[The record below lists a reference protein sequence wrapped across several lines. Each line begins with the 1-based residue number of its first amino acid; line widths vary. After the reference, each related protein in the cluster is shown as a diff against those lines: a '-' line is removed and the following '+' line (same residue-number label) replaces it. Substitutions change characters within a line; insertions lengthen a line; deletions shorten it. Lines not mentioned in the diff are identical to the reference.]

1 MNDNFIKNLTP
12 EEINRLMK
20 GDVKDIIEATKF
32 LEKFLEQIENSGT
45 KKFFVPGSPFEITK
59 CPKHAEFFR
68 ATKHYRQVVFLAG
81 NRTGKTVSGCF
92 FDAVALTGDYPSW
105 WEGRVFDHP
114 VKVWCVGKTAQTTRD
129 TLQKELLGPP
139 SAIGTGL
146 IPKDRIIKMTA
157 RAGVPG
163 AVDQVL
169 IRHKSGGVSILG
181 FKSADQG
188 VESFMGTERDIVH
201 CDEEVPISVYNECF
215 IRTMTTNGIVILT
228 FTPLQGITPLIV
240 HLASNADY
248 LAGATP
254 IAIPLQVLSDS
265 VQSQEDMKKRLE
277 AQMKEGMKPCAI
289 IQAGWDDAPWLDDKT
304 KAIMLESTPPHLRD
318 ARSKGIPT
326 VGSGNVYPIPVKEI
340 TCKPF
345 RIPDHWKRIF
355 GMDVG
360 YNRTAVVWMAINPDN
375 GQKYVY
381 DEYYSAQQI
390 PEVHFAAIKARGLW
404 IPGVI
409 DPSSQQSQ
417 YDGNKLIE
425 IYRRLGLKI
434 YPADNDV
441 EAGIYK
447 IWSDLQTGQIKVFD
461 TLVNFLGEYQV
472 YARDESGRIIKKNDH
487 LMDAWRYANNSIKRA
502 ISMPNHIRQG
512 KLKSGM
518 LGGFKY
524 DI

>member
-1 MNDNFIKNLTP
+1 MSSEDFIKNLSA
-12 EEINRLMK
+12 EEIGRLMK

-32 LEKFLEQIENSGT
+32 LEKFFERLEASGT
-45 KKFFVPGSPFEITK
+45 RRLFVPGSPFSIEK

-68 ATKHYRQVVFLAG
+68 ATKRYRQVVFLAG
-81 NRTGKTVSGCF
+81 NRTGKTVAGCYLDAVTLTGEYPDWWDGKV
-92 FDAVALTGDYPSW
+92 FDAPT
-105 WEGRVFDHP
+105 
-114 VKVWCVGKTAQTTRD
+114 KVWCVGKTAQTTRD

-139 SAIGTGL
+139 GALGTGL
-146 IPKDRIIKMTA
+146 IPKDRIIRMTA
-157 RAGVPG
+157 RSGVPG
-163 AVDQVL
+163 AIDQVL
-169 IRHKSGGVSILG
+169 VKHKSGGVSVLG

-188 VESFMGTERDIVH
+188 VESFMGTDRDLVH
-201 CDEEVPISVYNECF
+201 CDEEVPLSVYNECF
-215 IRTMTTNGIVILT
+215 VRTMTTKGLVVLT

-254 IAIPLQVLSDS
+254 ISIPLQVLTDAVADS
-265 VQSQEDMKKRLE
+265 KSMKAKL
-277 AQMKEGMKPCAI
+277 AMIEGQKAVAI
-289 IQAGWDDAPWLDDKT
+289 IQAGWDDAPWLDEESK
-304 KAIMLESTPPHLRD
+304 KIMLENTPPHLRD

-326 VGSGNVYPIPVKEI
+326 VGTGNVYPIPIEEI

-345 RIPDHWKRIF
+345 KIPDYWKRIF

-375 GQKYVY
+375 GQKFVY

-390 PEVHFAAIKARGLW
+390 PEVHFTAIKERGLW

-417 YDGNKLIE
+417 YDGEKLIQ

-434 YPADNDV
+434 MPADNDV
-441 EAGIYK
+441 EAGIYQ
-447 IWSDLQTGQIKVFD
+447 IWSDLQTGQIKVFN

-472 YARDESGRIIKKNDH
+472 YARDENGKIIKKNDH

-502 ISMPNHIRQG
+502 IPMPGHIKANHQ
-512 KLKSGM
+512 KGM
-518 LGGFKY
+518 VGGFKY